1 MTPTDLWTLLIV
13 GAIIGWY
20 IGRRHAENKRT
31 RFDMNNVWDNRQD
44 YRKGQKRA
52 APLKGSIRVS

>member
-20 IGRRHAENKRT
+20 VGRRHAENKRA
-31 RFDMNNVWDNRQD
+31 RVDMNNTWNNRQN
-44 YRKGQKRA
+44 YRKG
-52 APLKGSIRVS
+52 